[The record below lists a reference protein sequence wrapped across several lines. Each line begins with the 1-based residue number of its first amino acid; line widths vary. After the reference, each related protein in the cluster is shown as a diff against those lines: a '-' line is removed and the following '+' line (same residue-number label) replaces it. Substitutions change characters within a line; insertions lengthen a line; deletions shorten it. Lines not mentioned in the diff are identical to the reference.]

1 MYNIGEI
8 SGAIWKYLSDN
19 GRVQYKKAKDDVM
32 SSFEHLP
39 MKEQKF
45 AMAVGWL
52 AREEKLSFI
61 EEGEGRRYRLFIE
74 LR

>member
-8 SGAIWKYLSDN
+8 SGAIWKYLSEN
-19 GRVQYKKAKDDVM
+19 GKVQYKKMRDDVM
-32 SSFEHLP
+32 SSFDTLP
-39 MKEQKF
+39 MKDNKF
-45 AMAVGWL
+45 SMAIGWL
-52 AREEKLSFI
+52 AKEGKLNFI